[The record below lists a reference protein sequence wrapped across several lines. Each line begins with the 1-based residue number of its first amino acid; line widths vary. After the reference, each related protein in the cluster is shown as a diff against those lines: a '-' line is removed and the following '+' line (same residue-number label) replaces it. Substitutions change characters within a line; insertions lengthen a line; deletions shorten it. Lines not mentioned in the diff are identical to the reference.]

1 MSVRYEAFNYDKEI
15 KEELFTDI
23 ITLFLNSNDH
33 ENKTFKGLVNKYKN
47 NIPLMQKF
55 LKGCLYFLDKL
66 LEVEKLNPKLDLEK
80 FFLNIEQKY
89 DITGNFAIIGENLN
103 PGNNDKELFDLI
115 DNFKLLT
122 LNNSN
127 IKSEIFKL
135 ALRNPYPDNINNFGL
150 DSKLFSNHY
159 SYYTVT
165 PTQLS
170 YLVPYIKRQK
180 PITILNPEYKK
191 FSKHENKKPAC
202 MFGESCYN
210 HSGIHSSRFSHRE
223 RIKNRTVKIS
233 RLSDV
238 TGFKPIKLIEKH
250 RLEENKGHG
259 KTNKIKRFK
268 KIKKINQTIKKLR
281 VKMSSKIKKMTQ
293 KLKNYKKKMKNL
305 KIKFRK

>member
-1 MSVRYEAFNYDKEI
+1 MSVTYEAFNYDKEI

-33 ENKTFKGLVNKYKN
+33 ENKTFKELINKYKK
-47 NIPLMQKF
+47 NITFMQKF

-66 LEVEKLNPKLDLEK
+66 LEVEKLNTNLDLEN
-80 FFLNIEQKY
+80 FFLNIEQHY
-89 DITGNFAIIGENLN
+89 DITGNFAIINENLN
-103 PGNNDKELFDLI
+103 HENNDKELFDLI

-135 ALRNPYPDNINNFGL
+135 ALRNPYPDNTSNFGL
-150 DSKLFSNHY
+150 DSKLFSDYY

-165 PTQLS
+165 PSQLS
-170 YLVPYIKRQK
+170 YLVPYIKTQK
-180 PITILNPEYKK
+180 PIPTLNQEYKK
-191 FSKHENKKPAC
+191 FLKQENKKPVC
-202 MFGESCYN
+202 MFGDSCYN
-210 HSGIHSSRFSHRE
+210 HSGIHSSRFSHR
-223 RIKNRTVKIS
+223 RRLKNKTVNIS

-250 RLEENKGHG
+250 KLEEKKGHG
-259 KTNKIKRFK
+259 KTNKIKKF
-268 KIKKINQTIKKLR
+268 KKINQTIKKLR

-293 KLKNYKKKMKNL
+293 KLKNYKKKKKN
-305 KIKFRK
+305 

>member
-1 MSVRYEAFNYDKEI
+1 MSVTYEAFNYDREI
-15 KEELFTDI
+15 KEQLFTDI

-33 ENKTFKGLVNKYKN
+33 ENETFKGLINKYKTD
-47 NIPLMQKF
+47 IISMQKF

-66 LEVEKLNPKLDLEK
+66 LEVEKLNPNLDLEN
-80 FFLNIEQKY
+80 FFLNIEQQY

-103 PGNNDKELFDLI
+103 PENNDKQLFDLI

-150 DSKLFSNHY
+150 HSKLFSDHY

-165 PTQLS
+165 PSQLS
-170 YLVPYIKRQK
+170 YLVPYIKTQK

-210 HSGIHSSRFSHRE
+210 HSGIHTSRFSHRE
-223 RIKNRTVKIS
+223 RIKNRTGKTS

-250 RLEENKGHG
+250 KLQEKKAHG
-259 KTNKIKRFK
+259 KTNKIK

-281 VKMSSKIKKMTQ
+281 DKMSSKIKKMTQ
-293 KLKNYKKKMKNL
+293 KLKKYKKNKKLNL
-305 KIKFRK
+305 ENKKKK